1 MSEQTVKARVLKA
14 NVSSNTKQIYEDD
27 FKNHYG
33 DIIEPPYNLKELKL
47 VGEYSSI
54 LQQCVDAYKTNII
67 EFGIGPDYN
76 IDINSDDVSE
86 EDKKKAGEEWTRL
99 DEFMRYLNLDD
110 SPEKTIGDMIDD
122 REKTGN
128 GYLEIIRDGI
138 GNPVGIEYVDAQ
150 YMRVCKKT
158 VPEEVEYTIFENG
171 QEKKVK
177 RRKRFRRYVQ
187 MIDGKKVYFKE
198 YGDPRVMNSKDG
210 KFDDNTPD
218 NLVATEI
225 YHMKIG
231 SGTYGK
237 PRWVGNLISLYGAR
251 KAEELNLTYFTN
263 GRHIPAAITIS
274 NGQLDKDSYANL
286 QEYMNDLTGTEN
298 AHKFLLLEAE
308 GITQEDGIGN
318 EKITPAKVEIKSLAE
333 ILQKDALFLEY
344 DEKTRQKIRS
354 SFRLPPLYTGE
365 SQDFSRA
372 TADTARRVT
381 EEQVFN
387 PERRALARTLN
398 SLFLES
404 LGFKFVKITVKSAD
418 LRDPIE
424 IARALYPLITAGG
437 VTPNDVRPLLSKI
450 LGQKV
455 DMFDE
460 EYNIPLQVL
469 LRRKEAAATNPMA
482 DLLGIEKSH
491 NKAPRGEE
499 LINLLKDMRDVL
511 EGLQEQ

>member
-1 MSEQTVKARVLKA
+1 MAESTVRARVIKA
-14 NVSSNTKQIYEDD
+14 SVSPNTKQIYEDD
-27 FKNHYG
+27 FKNSYG
-33 DIIEPPYNLKELKL
+33 DILEPPYNLKELKL
-47 VGEYSSI
+47 IGEYSSI

-86 EDKKKAGEEWTRL
+86 EDKKKAQVEWTRL
-99 DEFMRYLNLDD
+99 DEFMRYLNLDE

-128 GYLEIIRDGI
+128 GYLEIIRNGV

-158 VPEEVEYTIFENG
+158 VPEEIEYTILENG
-171 QEKKVK
+171 QETKVT
-177 RRKRFRRYVQ
+177 RWKRFRRYVQ

-198 YGDPRVMNSKDG
+198 FGDPRTMNSSTG
-210 KFDDNTPD
+210 VFDENTPE
-218 NLVATEI
+218 NLIATEI

-237 PRWVGNLISLYGAR
+237 PRWIGNIISLYGAR

-263 GRHIPAAITIS
+263 GRHIPAAITVS
-274 NGQLDKDSYANL
+274 NGKLDDESYAKL
-286 QEYMNDLTGTEN
+286 QDYMKDLSGTDN
-298 AHKFLLLEAE
+298 AHKFLLLEVE
-308 GITQEDGIGN
+308 GSTQETTMGDD
-318 EKITPAKVEIKSLAE
+318 KYTPAKVEIKSLAE
-333 ILQKDALFLEY
+333 ILQQDALFLEY
-344 DEKTRQKIRS
+344 DGNSRTKIRS

-387 PERRALARTLN
+387 PERKALARALN
-398 SLFLES
+398 SLFLEP
-404 LGFKFVKITVKSAD
+404 LGLKFVKIAVKSAD

-450 LGQKV
+450 LGQKL
-455 DMFDE
+455 DTFGDE
-460 EYNIPLQVL
+460 FNIPLQVL
-469 LRRKEAAATNPMA
+469 LRQQDSENNSLAS
-482 DLLGIEKSH
+482 LFGIEKSH
-491 NKAPRGEE
+491 HKAPKEE
-499 LINLLKDMRDVL
+499 DLINLLKDMRDVL
-511 EGLQEQ
+511 EGLQKQ

>member
-1 MSEQTVKARVLKA
+1 MAESPVKARVIKA
-14 NVSSNTKQIYEDD
+14 SVSSNTKQIYADD
-27 FKNHYG
+27 FAKHYG

-76 IDINSDDVSE
+76 IDINSDEVPE
-86 EDKKKAGEEWTRL
+86 ADKEKARNEWTRL
-99 DEFMRYLNLDD
+99 DEFMRYLNLDE
-110 SPEKTIGDMIDD
+110 SPERTIGDMIDD

-128 GYLEIIRDGI
+128 GYLEIIRDGS

-158 VPEEVEYTIFENG
+158 VPEEVEFTILENG
-171 QEKKVK
+171 QEKKAK
-177 RRKRFRRYVQ
+177 RWKRFRKYVQ
-187 MIDGKKVYFKE
+187 MIDGKKVFFKE
-198 YGDPRVMNSKDG
+198 YGDPRIMNSATG
-210 KFDDNTPD
+210 KFDDNTSD
-218 NLVATEI
+218 NLQATEI

-237 PRWVGNLISLYGAR
+237 PRWVGNLISIYGAR

-274 NGQLDKDSYANL
+274 NGKLDGDSYQAL
-286 QEYMNDLTGTEN
+286 QTYMNDLTGSDN

-308 GITQEDGIGN
+308 GTAQEEMMGN

-333 ILQKDALFLEY
+333 ILQQDALFLEY

-387 PERRALARTLN
+387 PERRALARALN
-398 SLFLES
+398 TLFLGP
-404 LGFKFVKITVKSAD
+404 LNLRFVKITVKSAD
-418 LRDPIE
+418 LKDPLE
-424 IARALYPLITAGG
+424 IGKSLYPFISAGS
-437 VTPNDVRPLLSKI
+437 VAPNDLRQLLSQI
-450 LGQKV
+450 LGKKL
-455 DMFDE
+455 DAFDD
-460 EYNIPLQVL
+460 EYNVPLQVL
-469 LRRKEAAATNPMA
+469 LKQADTGDPMA
-482 DLLGIEKSH
+482 DLFGIEKAH
-491 NKAPRGEE
+491 KNPKGED

-511 EGLQEQ
+511 EGIQKQ